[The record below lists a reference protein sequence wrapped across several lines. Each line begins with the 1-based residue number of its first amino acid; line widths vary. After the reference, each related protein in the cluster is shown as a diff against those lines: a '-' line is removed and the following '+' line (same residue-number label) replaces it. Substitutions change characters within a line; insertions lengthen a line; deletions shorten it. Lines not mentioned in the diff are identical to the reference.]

1 MNIQPTIQSGITSQ
15 NNQHH
20 QTEQIPPTQI
30 PQSELPLGCQAGFVV
45 NIPDDIQQH
54 APECGETTALLSLI
68 KDKGLLSGLDE
79 YIAPHLEEGSIG
91 KKTLDM
97 FGLFNVTQM
106 ALEIPSS
113 VSGISGKYGVQLNIV
128 KPDIHPTSGNYF
140 LQIFPLHD
148 EIGFNFKDLPG
159 PLKNALSNSNISTTA
174 VSTIA
179 SAATSAA
186 TTAVSTIASAATSTA
201 VSTIASTGTS
211 ATTSTVTTE
220 PKDPIPWFGLTAQV
234 VRNHGV
240 ELPIVKTEN
249 GWKLVGETPLT
260 PDGPK
265 ANYTEEWVIRPGE
278 ADFKYGASPLQAT
291 LGLEFGA
298 HFKWDLDNPNTKY
311 AVLTNAAANA
321 LGAVGGFAV
330 SRFAGTDPMLSP
342 HIGAM
347 VGQAAGHAIQYNTPG
362 LKPDTILWWAGAT
375 LGLADLNKA
384 EFGVARFTDY
394 PRIWWHA
401 REGAIFPNKEDIARA
416 TGADIRAMEE
426 GVPVGQRHPNP
437 EDVVIDIE
445 SNDLPHHNPLNH
457 VDIVDIIQETRV

>member
-1 MNIQPTIQSGITSQ
+1 M
-15 NNQHH
+15 
-20 QTEQIPPTQI
+20 
-30 PQSELPLGCQAGFVV
+30 
-45 NIPDDIQQH
+45 
-54 APECGETTALLSLI
+54 I

-113 VSGISGKYGVQLNIV
+113 TIPGISGKYGVQMNIV
-128 KPDIHPTSGNYF
+128 KPDIHPTTGNYF

-148 EIGFNFKDLPG
+148 EIGLNFKDLPG
-159 PLKNALSNSNISTTA
+159 PLKNALSNSNIPTTA
-174 VSTIA
+174 STAASTIA
-179 SAATSAA
+179 P
-186 TTAVSTIASAATSTA
+186 
-201 VSTIASTGTS
+201 
-211 ATTSTVTTE
+211 ATTSTVPTE
-220 PKDPIPWFGLTAQV
+220 SKDPIPWFGLTAQV

-330 SRFAGTDPMLSP
+330 SRFTGTNPMLSP

-347 VGQAAGHAIQYNTPG
+347 VGQAAGHAMQYNTPG

-375 LGLADLNKA
+375 LGAADLNKA
-384 EFGVARFTDY
+384 EYDKARFTDY

-401 REGAIFPNKEDIARA
+401 REGAIFPNKADIEHA

-457 VDIVDIIQETRV
+457 VDIFDIIQETRV

>member
-1 MNIQPTIQSGITSQ
+1 MNIQPIVQSGITTQ
-15 NNQHH
+15 NNQHN
-20 QTEQIPPTQI
+20 QAEQAPPAQI
-30 PQSELPLGCQAGFVV
+30 PQSELPNGCEAGFVV
-45 NIPDDIQQH
+45 HIPDDIQQH
-54 APECGETTALLSLI
+54 APECGERTALLSLI
-68 KDKGLLSGLDE
+68 QDEGLLSGLDK
-79 YIAPHLEEGSIG
+79 YLAPHLEEGSAG
-91 KKTLDM
+91 KKALDM

-106 ALEIPSS
+106 ALEIPST
-113 VSGISGKYGVQLNIV
+113 VPGISGKYGVQLNIV

-148 EIGFNFKDLPG
+148 EIGINFKDLPG
-159 PLKNALSNSNISTTA
+159 PLKNALSNSNIPTT
-174 VSTIA
+174 VST
-179 SAATSAA
+179 AAP
-186 TTAVSTIASAATSTA
+186 TIA
-201 VSTIASTGTS
+201 S
-211 ATTSTVTTE
+211 ATTSTVTTAS
-220 PKDPIPWFGLTAQV
+220 KDPIPWFGLTAQV

-278 ADFKYGASPLQAT
+278 ADFKYGTSPLQAT

-321 LGAVGGFAV
+321 LGAAGGFAV
-330 SRFAGTDPMLSP
+330 SKIPGVDSMLAP

-347 VGQAAGHAIQYNTPG
+347 VGQAAGHAIQCNTPG
-362 LKPDTILWWAGAT
+362 LKPDTILWWAGTT

-384 EFGVARFTDY
+384 ETGEARFTDY

-401 REGAIFPNKEDIARA
+401 REGAIFPNKEDIARV

-426 GVPVGQRHPNP
+426 GVPVGQSHPRP
-437 EDVVIDIE
+437 EDVVINIE

>member
-186 TTAVSTIASAATSTA
+186 STA

-278 ADFKYGASPLQAT
+278 ADFKHGTSPLQAT

-330 SRFAGTDPMLSP
+330 SRFAGTNPMLSP

>member
-1 MNIQPTIQSGITSQ
+1 MNIQPTIQSGNTTQ
-15 NNQHH
+15 YNQHH
-20 QTEQIPPTQI
+20 HTEQTLPTQI

-45 NIPDDIQQH
+45 DIPDDIQQY
-54 APECGETTALLSLI
+54 APECGETIALLSLI
-68 KDKGLLSGLDE
+68 KDKGLLSGLDA
-79 YIAPHLEEGSIG
+79 YIAPHLEEGSAG
-91 KKTLDM
+91 KKALDM

-106 ALEIPSS
+106 ALEITSS
-113 VSGISGKYGVQLNIV
+113 VPGISGKYGVQMNIV
-128 KPDIHPTSGNYF
+128 KPNIHPTSGDYF
-140 LQIFPLHD
+140 LQVFPLHD

-159 PLKNALSNSNISTTA
+159 PLKNALSNSNIPTTVSTA
-174 VSTIA
+174 ASTIA
-179 SAATSAA
+179 
-186 TTAVSTIASAATSTA
+186 
-201 VSTIASTGTS
+201 S
-211 ATTSTVTTE
+211 ATTSTVTTK
-220 PKDPIPWFGLTAQV
+220 PKDQIPWFGLTAQV

-278 ADFKYGASPLQAT
+278 ADFKYGTSPLQAT

-321 LGAVGGFAV
+321 LGAAGGFAV
-330 SRFAGTDPMLSP
+330 SKIPGVDSMLAP

-347 VGQAAGHAIQYNTPG
+347 VGQAAGHAIQCNTPG

-375 LGLADLNKA
+375 LGAADLNKA
-384 EFGVARFTDY
+384 EYEVARFTDY

-426 GVPVGQRHPNP
+426 GIPVGQRHPNP

-445 SNDLPHHNPLNH
+445 SNGSPHHNPSNY
-457 VDIVDIIQETRV
+457 VDTFDIIQETRV

>member
-1 MNIQPTIQSGITSQ
+1 MNIQPTIQSGNTTQ
-15 NNQHH
+15 YNQHH
-20 QTEQIPPTQI
+20 HTEQTLPTQI

-45 NIPDDIQQH
+45 DIPDDIQQY

-68 KDKGLLSGLDE
+68 KDKGLLSGLDA
-79 YIAPHLEEGSIG
+79 YIAPHLEEGSAG
-91 KKTLDM
+91 KKALDM

-113 VSGISGKYGVQLNIV
+113 TVPGISGKYGVQMNIV
-128 KPDIHPTSGNYF
+128 KPDIHPTSGDYF

-159 PLKNALSNSNISTTA
+159 PLKNVLSNSNISTTA
-174 VSTIA
+174 VP
-179 SAATSAA
+179 
-186 TTAVSTIASAATSTA
+186 
-201 VSTIASTGTS
+201 TIASTGTS

-220 PKDPIPWFGLTAQV
+220 PKDQIPWFGLTAQV

-249 GWKLVGETPLT
+249 GWKIVGETPLT

-291 LGLEFGA
+291 LGLEFGT

-321 LGAVGGFAV
+321 LGALGGFAV
-330 SRFAGTDPMLSP
+330 SRFASTDPMLSP

-347 VGQAAGHAIQYNTPG
+347 VGQAAGHAIQYNILG
-362 LKPDTILWWAGAT
+362 LKPDAILWWAGAT
-375 LGLADLNKA
+375 LGAADLNKA
-384 EFGVARFTDY
+384 EYEVARFTDY

-401 REGAIFPNKEDIARA
+401 REGAIFPNKADIEHA

-426 GVPVGQRHPNP
+426 GVSVGQRHPNP
-437 EDVVIDIE
+437 EDVVINIE
-445 SNDLPHHNPLNH
+445 SNNSPHHNPSNY
-457 VDIVDIIQETRV
+457 VDTVDIIQETRV

>member
-1 MNIQPTIQSGITSQ
+1 MNIQPIVTSGITTQ
-15 NNQHH
+15 NNRHH
-20 QTEQIPPTQI
+20 HAEQTSPTQI
-30 PQSELPLGCQAGFVV
+30 PQSELPNGCETGFVV
-45 NIPDDIQQH
+45 HIPEDMQRH

-68 KDKGLLSGLDE
+68 KDEGLLSGLDK
-79 YIAPHLEEGSIG
+79 YLAPHLEEGSAG
-91 KKTLDM
+91 KKALDM
-97 FGLFNVTQM
+97 FGLFNVSQM
-106 ALEIPSS
+106 ALEIPST
-113 VSGISGKYGVQLNIV
+113 VPGISGKYGVQLNIV

-148 EIGFNFKDLPG
+148 EIGINFKDLPG
-159 PLKNALSNSNISTTA
+159 PLKNALSNSNIPTTVSTA
-174 VSTIA
+174 ASTIA
-179 SAATSAA
+179 
-186 TTAVSTIASAATSTA
+186 
-201 VSTIASTGTS
+201 S
-211 ATTSTVTTE
+211 ATTSTVTTAS
-220 PKDPIPWFGLTAQV
+220 KDPIPWFGLTAQV

-298 HFKWDLDNPNTKY
+298 HFKWDLDNPNIKY

-330 SRFAGTDPMLSP
+330 SRFTGTDPMLSP

-362 LKPDTILWWAGAT
+362 LKPDTILWWAGTT

-384 EFGVARFTDY
+384 EFGEARFTDY

-401 REGAIFPNKEDIARA
+401 REGAIFPNKADIEHA

-426 GVPVGQRHPNP
+426 GVSVGQRHPNP
-437 EDVVIDIE
+437 EDVVINIE
-445 SNDLPHHNPLNH
+445 SNNSPHHNPSNY
-457 VDIVDIIQETRV
+457 VDTVDIIQETRV

>member
-1 MNIQPTIQSGITSQ
+1 
-15 NNQHH
+15 
-20 QTEQIPPTQI
+20 
-30 PQSELPLGCQAGFVV
+30 
-45 NIPDDIQQH
+45 
-54 APECGETTALLSLI
+54 
-68 KDKGLLSGLDE
+68 
-79 YIAPHLEEGSIG
+79 
-91 KKTLDM
+91 
-97 FGLFNVTQM
+97 
-106 ALEIPSS
+106 
-113 VSGISGKYGVQLNIV
+113 
-128 KPDIHPTSGNYF
+128 
-140 LQIFPLHD
+140 
-148 EIGFNFKDLPG
+148 
-159 PLKNALSNSNISTTA
+159 
-174 VSTIA
+174 
-179 SAATSAA
+179 
-186 TTAVSTIASAATSTA
+186 
-201 VSTIASTGTS
+201 
-211 ATTSTVTTE
+211 
-220 PKDPIPWFGLTAQV
+220 LTAQV

>member
-1 MNIQPTIQSGITSQ
+1 MNIQQTIQSGITSQ

-186 TTAVSTIASAATSTA
+186 STA

-375 LGLADLNKA
+375 LGAADLNKA
-384 EFGVARFTDY
+384 EYDKARFTDY

-426 GVPVGQRHPNP
+426 GIPVGQRHPNP

-445 SNDLPHHNPLNH
+445 SNGLPHHNPSNH
-457 VDIVDIIQETRV
+457 VDIFDIIQETRV

>member
-1 MNIQPTIQSGITSQ
+1 KAVHIGYVTP
-15 NNQHH
+15 
-20 QTEQIPPTQI
+20 
-30 PQSELPLGCQAGFVV
+30 GFVV
-45 NIPDDIQQH
+45 HIPEDMQRH

-68 KDKGLLSGLDE
+68 KDEGLLSGLDK
-79 YIAPHLEEGSIG
+79 YLAPHLEEGSAG
-91 KKTLDM
+91 KKALDM
-97 FGLFNVTQM
+97 FGLFNVSQM
-106 ALEIPSS
+106 ALEIPST
-113 VSGISGKYGVQLNIV
+113 VPGISGKYGVQLNIV

-148 EIGFNFKDLPG
+148 EIGINFKDLPG
-159 PLKNALSNSNISTTA
+159 PLKNALSNSNIPTT
-174 VSTIA
+174 VST
-179 SAATSAA
+179 AAP
-186 TTAVSTIASAATSTA
+186 TIA
-201 VSTIASTGTS
+201 S
-211 ATTSTVTTE
+211 ATTSTVTTAS
-220 PKDPIPWFGLTAQV
+220 KDPIPWFGLTAQV

-330 SRFAGTDPMLSP
+330 SRFTGTDPMLSP

-362 LKPDTILWWAGAT
+362 LKPDTILWWAGTT

-384 EFGVARFTDY
+384 EFGEARFTDY

-401 REGAIFPNKEDIARA
+401 REGAIFPNKADIEHA

-426 GVPVGQRHPNP
+426 GVSVGQRHPNP
-437 EDVVIDIE
+437 EDVVINIE
-445 SNDLPHHNPLNH
+445 SNNSPHHNPSNY
-457 VDIVDIIQETRV
+457 VDTVDIIQETRV

>member
-148 EIGFNFKDLPG
+148 EIGLNFKDLPG

-186 TTAVSTIASAATSTA
+186 STA

-375 LGLADLNKA
+375 LGAADLNKA
-384 EFGVARFTDY
+384 EYDKARFTDY

-426 GVPVGQRHPNP
+426 GIPVGQRHPNP

-445 SNDLPHHNPLNH
+445 SNGLPHHNPSNH
-457 VDIVDIIQETRV
+457 VDIFDIIQETRV

>member
-148 EIGFNFKDLPG
+148 ETGFNFKDLPG
-159 PLKNALSNSNISTTA
+159 PLKNALSNSNIST
-174 VSTIA
+174 
-179 SAATSAA
+179 
-186 TTAVSTIASAATSTA
+186 TA

-457 VDIVDIIQETRV
+457 VDIVGIIQETRV

>member
-1 MNIQPTIQSGITSQ
+1 MNIQPIVTSGITTQ
-15 NNQHH
+15 NNRHH
-20 QTEQIPPTQI
+20 HAEQTSPTQI
-30 PQSELPLGCQAGFVV
+30 PQSELPNGCETGFVV
-45 NIPDDIQQH
+45 HIPEDMQRH

-68 KDKGLLSGLDE
+68 KDEGLLSGLDK
-79 YIAPHLEEGSIG
+79 YLAPHLEEGSAG
-91 KKTLDM
+91 KKALDM
-97 FGLFNVTQM
+97 FGLFNVSQM
-106 ALEIPSS
+106 ALEIPST
-113 VSGISGKYGVQLNIV
+113 VPGISGKYGVQLNIV

-148 EIGFNFKDLPG
+148 EIGINFKDLPG
-159 PLKNALSNSNISTTA
+159 PLKNALSNSNIPTT
-174 VSTIA
+174 VSTAA
-179 SAATSAA
+179 STSA
-186 TTAVSTIASAATSTA
+186 
-201 VSTIASTGTS
+201 S
-211 ATTSTVTTE
+211 ATTSTVTTAS
-220 PKDPIPWFGLTAQV
+220 KDPIPWFGLTAQV
-234 VRNHGV
+234 VRTHGV

-311 AVLTNAAANA
+311 AVLTNAAAHA
-321 LGAVGGFAV
+321 LGALGGFAV
-330 SRFAGTDPMLSP
+330 SRFASTDPMLSP

-375 LGLADLNKA
+375 LGAADLNKA
-384 EFGVARFTDY
+384 EFEVARFTDY

-401 REGAIFPNKEDIARA
+401 REGAIFPNKADIEHA

-426 GVPVGQRHPNP
+426 GIPVGQRHPNP

-445 SNDLPHHNPLNH
+445 SNGLPHHNPSNH
-457 VDIVDIIQETRV
+457 VDIFDIIQETRV

>member
-91 KKTLDM
+91 KKTFDM

-186 TTAVSTIASAATSTA
+186 STA

-375 LGLADLNKA
+375 LGAADLNKA
-384 EFGVARFTDY
+384 EYDKARFTDY

-426 GVPVGQRHPNP
+426 GIPVGQRHPNP

-445 SNDLPHHNPLNH
+445 SNGLPHHNPSNH
-457 VDIVDIIQETRV
+457 VDIFDIIQETRV

>member
-1 MNIQPTIQSGITSQ
+1 NIQPTIQSGITSQ

-159 PLKNALSNSNISTTA
+159 PLKNALSNSNIST
-174 VSTIA
+174 
-179 SAATSAA
+179 
-186 TTAVSTIASAATSTA
+186 TA

>member
-1 MNIQPTIQSGITSQ
+1 MNIQPIVTSGITTQ
-15 NNQHH
+15 NNRHH
-20 QTEQIPPTQI
+20 HAEQTSPTQI
-30 PQSELPLGCQAGFVV
+30 PQSELPNGCETGFVV
-45 NIPDDIQQH
+45 HIPEDMQRH

-68 KDKGLLSGLDE
+68 KDEGLLSGLDK
-79 YIAPHLEEGSIG
+79 YLAPHLEEGSAG
-91 KKTLDM
+91 KKALDM
-97 FGLFNVTQM
+97 FGLFNVSQM
-106 ALEIPSS
+106 ALEIPST
-113 VSGISGKYGVQLNIV
+113 VPGISGKYGVQLNIV

-148 EIGFNFKDLPG
+148 EIGINFKDLPG
-159 PLKNALSNSNISTTA
+159 PLKNALSNSNIPTTVSTA
-174 VSTIA
+174 ASTIA
-179 SAATSAA
+179 
-186 TTAVSTIASAATSTA
+186 
-201 VSTIASTGTS
+201 S
-211 ATTSTVTTE
+211 ATTSTVTTAS
-220 PKDPIPWFGLTAQV
+220 KDPIPWFGLTAQV

-330 SRFAGTDPMLSP
+330 SRFTGTDPMLSP

-362 LKPDTILWWAGAT
+362 LKPDTILWWAGTT

-384 EFGVARFTDY
+384 ETAEGRFTDY

-426 GVPVGQRHPNP
+426 GIPVGQRHPNP

-445 SNDLPHHNPLNH
+445 SNGSPHHNPSNY
-457 VDIVDIIQETRV
+457 VDTFDIIQETRV

>member
-1 MNIQPTIQSGITSQ
+1 MNIQPIVQSGITTQ
-15 NNQHH
+15 NNQHN
-20 QTEQIPPTQI
+20 QAKQASPAQI
-30 PQSELPLGCQAGFVV
+30 PQSELPNGCEAGFVV
-45 NIPDDIQQH
+45 HIPDDIQQH
-54 APECGETTALLSLI
+54 APECGERTALLSLI
-68 KDKGLLSGLDE
+68 QDEGLLSGLDK
-79 YIAPHLEEGSIG
+79 YLAPHLEEGSAG
-91 KKTLDM
+91 KKALDM

-113 VSGISGKYGVQLNIV
+113 TVPAISGKYGVQLNIV

-148 EIGFNFKDLPG
+148 EIGINFKDLPG
-159 PLKNALSNSNISTTA
+159 PLKNALSNSNIPTTVSTA
-174 VSTIA
+174 ASTIA
-179 SAATSAA
+179 
-186 TTAVSTIASAATSTA
+186 
-201 VSTIASTGTS
+201 S
-211 ATTSTVTTE
+211 ATTSTVTTAS
-220 PKDPIPWFGLTAQV
+220 KDLIPWFGLTAQV

-265 ANYTEEWVIRPGE
+265 ANYTEEWVIRPAE
-278 ADFKYGASPLQAT
+278 ADLKYGTSPFQAT

-298 HFKWDLDNPNTKY
+298 HFKWDLDNPRTKY
-311 AVLTNAAANA
+311 AILTNAAANA
-321 LGAVGGFAV
+321 VGAAGGFAV
-330 SRFAGTDPMLSP
+330 SRLLGVDPMLAP
-342 HIGAM
+342 HIGSMA
-347 VGQAAGHAIQYNTPG
+347 GQALGHAVQCYTPG

-375 LGLADLNKA
+375 LGAADLNKA
-384 EFGVARFTDY
+384 EYDKARFTDY

-401 REGAIFPNKEDIARA
+401 REGAIFPNKADIEHA

-457 VDIVDIIQETRV
+457 VDIFDIIQETRV

>member
-1 MNIQPTIQSGITSQ
+1 MNIQPIVQSGITTQ
-15 NNQHH
+15 NNQHN
-20 QTEQIPPTQI
+20 QAEQAPPAQI
-30 PQSELPLGCQAGFVV
+30 PQSELPNGCEAGFVV
-45 NIPDDIQQH
+45 HIPDDIQQH
-54 APECGETTALLSLI
+54 APECGERTALLSLI
-68 KDKGLLSGLDE
+68 QDEGLLSGLDK
-79 YIAPHLEEGSIG
+79 YLAPHLEEGSAG
-91 KKTLDM
+91 KKALDM

-106 ALEIPSS
+106 ALEIPST
-113 VSGISGKYGVQLNIV
+113 VRGISGKYGVQLNIV

-148 EIGFNFKDLPG
+148 EIGINFKDLPG
-159 PLKNALSNSNISTTA
+159 PLKNALSNINISTTA
-174 VSTIA
+174 VSAI
-179 SAATSAA
+179 TSAA
-186 TTAVSTIASAATSTA
+186 
-201 VSTIASTGTS
+201 TS

-278 ADFKYGASPLQAT
+278 ADFKYGTSPLQAT

-321 LGAVGGFAV
+321 LGAAGGFAV
-330 SRFAGTDPMLSP
+330 SKIPGVDSMLAP

-347 VGQAAGHAIQYNTPG
+347 VGQAAGHAIQCNTPG
-362 LKPDTILWWAGAT
+362 LKPDTILWWAGTT

-384 EFGVARFTDY
+384 ETGEARFTDY

-401 REGAIFPNKEDIARA
+401 REGAFFPNKEDIARA

-426 GVPVGQRHPNP
+426 GVPVGQSHPRP
-437 EDVVIDIE
+437 EDVVINIE

>member
-1 MNIQPTIQSGITSQ
+1 P
-15 NNQHH
+15 
-20 QTEQIPPTQI
+20 
-30 PQSELPLGCQAGFVV
+30 GFVV
-45 NIPDDIQQH
+45 HIPEDMQRH

-68 KDKGLLSGLDE
+68 KDEGLLSGLDK
-79 YIAPHLEEGSIG
+79 YLAPHLEEGSAG
-91 KKTLDM
+91 KKALDM
-97 FGLFNVTQM
+97 FGLFNVSQM
-106 ALEIPSS
+106 ALEIPST
-113 VSGISGKYGVQLNIV
+113 VPGISGKYGVQLNIV

-148 EIGFNFKDLPG
+148 EIGINFKDLPG
-159 PLKNALSNSNISTTA
+159 PLKNALSNSNIPTT
-174 VSTIA
+174 VST
-179 SAATSAA
+179 AAP
-186 TTAVSTIASAATSTA
+186 TIA
-201 VSTIASTGTS
+201 S
-211 ATTSTVTTE
+211 ATTSTVTTAS
-220 PKDPIPWFGLTAQV
+220 KDPIPWFGLTAQV

-330 SRFAGTDPMLSP
+330 SRFTGTDPMLSP

-362 LKPDTILWWAGAT
+362 LKPDTILWWAGTT

-384 EFGVARFTDY
+384 EFGEARFTDY

-401 REGAIFPNKEDIARA
+401 REGAIFPNKADIEHA

-426 GVPVGQRHPNP
+426 GVSVGQRHPNP
-437 EDVVIDIE
+437 EDVVINIE
-445 SNDLPHHNPLNH
+445 SNNSPHHNPSNY
-457 VDIVDIIQETRV
+457 VDTVDIIQETRV

>member
-1 MNIQPTIQSGITSQ
+1 MNIQPIVTSGITTQ

-20 QTEQIPPTQI
+20 HAEQTSPTQI
-30 PQSELPLGCQAGFVV
+30 PHSELPNGCETGFVV
-45 NIPDDIQQH
+45 HIPEDMQRH

-68 KDKGLLSGLDE
+68 KDEGLLSGLDK
-79 YIAPHLEEGSIG
+79 YLAPHLEEGSAG
-91 KKTLDM
+91 KKALDM
-97 FGLFNVTQM
+97 FGLFNVSQM
-106 ALEIPSS
+106 ALEIPST
-113 VSGISGKYGVQLNIV
+113 VPGISGKYGVQLNIV

-148 EIGFNFKDLPG
+148 EIGINFKDLPG
-159 PLKNALSNSNISTTA
+159 PLKNALSNSNIPTTVSTA
-174 VSTIA
+174 ASTIA
-179 SAATSAA
+179 
-186 TTAVSTIASAATSTA
+186 
-201 VSTIASTGTS
+201 S
-211 ATTSTVTTE
+211 ATTSTVTTAS
-220 PKDPIPWFGLTAQV
+220 KDPIPWFGLTAQV

-330 SRFAGTDPMLSP
+330 SRFTGTDPMLSP

-362 LKPDTILWWAGAT
+362 LKPDTILWWAGTT

-384 EFGVARFTDY
+384 EFGEARFTDY

-401 REGAIFPNKEDIARA
+401 REGAIFPNKADIEHA

-426 GVPVGQRHPNP
+426 GVSVGQRHPNP
-437 EDVVIDIE
+437 EDVVINIE
-445 SNDLPHHNPLNH
+445 SNNSPHHNPSNY
-457 VDIVDIIQETRV
+457 VDTVDIIQETRV

>member
-1 MNIQPTIQSGITSQ
+1 MNIQPIVQSGITTQ
-15 NNQHH
+15 NNQHN
-20 QTEQIPPTQI
+20 QAEQAPPAQI
-30 PQSELPLGCQAGFVV
+30 PQSELPNGCEAGFVV
-45 NIPDDIQQH
+45 HIPDDIQQH
-54 APECGETTALLSLI
+54 APECGERTALLSLI
-68 KDKGLLSGLDE
+68 QDEGLLSGLDK
-79 YIAPHLEEGSIG
+79 YLAPHLEEGSAG
-91 KKTLDM
+91 KKALDM

-106 ALEIPSS
+106 ALEIPST
-113 VSGISGKYGVQLNIV
+113 VRGISGKYGVQMNIV

-148 EIGFNFKDLPG
+148 EIGLNFKDLPG
-159 PLKNALSNSNISTTA
+159 PLKNALSNINISTTA
-174 VSTIA
+174 VSAI
-179 SAATSAA
+179 TSAA
-186 TTAVSTIASAATSTA
+186 
-201 VSTIASTGTS
+201 TS

-278 ADFKYGASPLQAT
+278 ADFKYGTSPLQAT

-321 LGAVGGFAV
+321 LGAAGGFAV
-330 SRFAGTDPMLSP
+330 SKIPGVDPMLAP

-347 VGQAAGHAIQYNTPG
+347 VGQAAGHAIQCNTPG
-362 LKPDTILWWAGAT
+362 LKPDTILWWAGTT

-384 EFGVARFTDY
+384 ETGEARFTDY

-426 GVPVGQRHPNP
+426 GVPVGQSHLRP
-437 EDVVIDIE
+437 EDVVINIE

>member
-1 MNIQPTIQSGITSQ
+1 IQPTIQSGITSQ

-186 TTAVSTIASAATSTA
+186 STA

-375 LGLADLNKA
+375 LGAADLNKA
-384 EFGVARFTDY
+384 EYDKARFTDY

-426 GVPVGQRHPNP
+426 GIPVGQRHPNP

-445 SNDLPHHNPLNH
+445 SNGLPHHNPSNH
-457 VDIVDIIQETRV
+457 VDIFDIIQETRV

>member
-1 MNIQPTIQSGITSQ
+1 MNIQPIVQSGITTQ

-20 QTEQIPPTQI
+20 HTEQTPPTQI
-30 PQSELPLGCQAGFVV
+30 PQSELPNGCETGFVV
-45 NIPDDIQQH
+45 HIPEDMQRH
-54 APECGETTALLSLI
+54 APECGETTALLGLI
-68 KDKGLLSGLDE
+68 RDKGLLSGLDA
-79 YIAPHLEEGSIG
+79 YLAPHLEEGSAG
-91 KKTLDM
+91 KKALDM

-113 VSGISGKYGVQLNIV
+113 VSGVSGKYGVQMNIV
-128 KPDIHPTSGNYF
+128 KPDIHPTTGNYV
-140 LQIFPLHD
+140 LQLFPAHD
-148 EIGFNFKDLPG
+148 EIGINYRDLPG
-159 PLKNALSNSNISTTA
+159 PLKNVLSPDA
-174 VSTIA
+174 V
-179 SAATSAA
+179 
-186 TTAVSTIASAATSTA
+186 
-201 VSTIASTGTS
+201 
-211 ATTSTVTTE
+211 
-220 PKDPIPWFGLTAQV
+220 PWFGLTAQV

-278 ADFKYGASPLQAT
+278 ADFKYGTSPLQAT

-321 LGAVGGFAV
+321 LGAAGGFAV
-330 SRFAGTDPMLSP
+330 SKIPGVDPMLAP

-347 VGQAAGHAIQYNTPG
+347 VGQAAGHAIQCNAPG
-362 LKPDTILWWAGAT
+362 LKPDTILWWAGTT

-384 EFGVARFTDY
+384 ETGEARFTDY

-416 TGADIRAMEE
+416 TGTDIRAMEE
-426 GVPVGQRHPNP
+426 GIPVGQRHPKP

-445 SNDLPHHNPLNH
+445 SNGSPHHNPSNY
-457 VDIVDIIQETRV
+457 VDTFDIIQETRV

>member
-1 MNIQPTIQSGITSQ
+1 IQPTIQSGITSQ

-159 PLKNALSNSNISTTA
+159 PLKNALSNSNIST
-174 VSTIA
+174 
-179 SAATSAA
+179 
-186 TTAVSTIASAATSTA
+186 TA

>member
-1 MNIQPTIQSGITSQ
+1 MNIQPIVQSGITTQ
-15 NNQHH
+15 NSQHH
-20 QTEQIPPTQI
+20 QREQIPPTQI
-30 PQSELPLGCQAGFVV
+30 PQSELPNGCEAGFVV

-97 FGLFNVTQM
+97 FGLFNVSQM
-106 ALEIPSS
+106 ALEIPST
-113 VSGISGKYGVQLNIV
+113 VPGISGKYGVQLNIV

-148 EIGFNFKDLPG
+148 EIGINFKDLPG
-159 PLKNALSNSNISTTA
+159 PLKNALSNSNIPTTVSTA
-174 VSTIA
+174 ASTIA
-179 SAATSAA
+179 
-186 TTAVSTIASAATSTA
+186 
-201 VSTIASTGTS
+201 S
-211 ATTSTVTTE
+211 ATTSTVTTAS
-220 PKDPIPWFGLTAQV
+220 KDPIPWFGLTAQV

-278 ADFKYGASPLQAT
+278 ADFKYGTSPLQAT

-298 HFKWDLDNPNTKY
+298 HFKWDLDNPNAKY

-321 LGAVGGFAV
+321 LGAAGGFAV
-330 SRFAGTDPMLSP
+330 SRFAGTNPMLSP

-426 GVPVGQRHPNP
+426 GVPVGQSHPHP

-445 SNDLPHHNPLNH
+445 SSPHNNPSNY
-457 VDIVDIIQETRV
+457 VDTVDIIRETRV

>member
-1 MNIQPTIQSGITSQ
+1 MNIQPTIQSGITTQ
-15 NNQHH
+15 HNQHH
-20 QTEQIPPTQI
+20 HTEQTPPTQI

-68 KDKGLLSGLDE
+68 KDKGLLSGLDA
-79 YIAPHLEEGSIG
+79 YIAPHLEEGSAG
-91 KKTLDM
+91 KKALDM

-113 VSGISGKYGVQLNIV
+113 TVPGISGKYGVQLNIV

-148 EIGFNFKDLPG
+148 EIGINFKDLPG
-159 PLKNALSNSNISTTA
+159 PLKNALSNSNIPTTVSTA
-174 VSTIA
+174 ASTIA
-179 SAATSAA
+179 
-186 TTAVSTIASAATSTA
+186 
-201 VSTIASTGTS
+201 S
-211 ATTSTVTTE
+211 ATTSTVTTAS
-220 PKDPIPWFGLTAQV
+220 KDLIPWFGLTAQV

-240 ELPIVKTEN
+240 ELPIVKTEK

-278 ADFKYGASPLQAT
+278 VDFKYGTSPLQAT

-298 HFKWDLDNPNTKY
+298 HFKWDLDNSNTKY

-321 LGAVGGFAV
+321 LGAAGGFAV
-330 SRFAGTDPMLSP
+330 SKIPGVDSMLAP

-347 VGQAAGHAIQYNTPG
+347 VGQAAGHAIQCNTPG
-362 LKPDTILWWAGAT
+362 LKPDTILWWAGTT

-384 EFGVARFTDY
+384 ETGEARFTDY

-426 GVPVGQRHPNP
+426 GVPVDHRHPHP

-445 SNDLPHHNPLNH
+445 SSPHNNPSNY
-457 VDIVDIIQETRV
+457 VDTVDIIRETRV

>member
-1 MNIQPTIQSGITSQ
+1 M
-15 NNQHH
+15 
-20 QTEQIPPTQI
+20 
-30 PQSELPLGCQAGFVV
+30 
-45 NIPDDIQQH
+45 QQH

-113 VSGISGKYGVQLNIV
+113 TIPGISGKYGVQMNIV
-128 KPDIHPTSGNYF
+128 KPDIHPTTGNYF

-148 EIGFNFKDLPG
+148 EIGLNFKDLPG
-159 PLKNALSNSNISTTA
+159 PLKNALSNSNIPTTA
-174 VSTIA
+174 STAASTIA
-179 SAATSAA
+179 P
-186 TTAVSTIASAATSTA
+186 
-201 VSTIASTGTS
+201 
-211 ATTSTVTTE
+211 ATTSTVPTE
-220 PKDPIPWFGLTAQV
+220 SKDPIPWFGLTAQV

-330 SRFAGTDPMLSP
+330 SRFTGTNPMLSP

-347 VGQAAGHAIQYNTPG
+347 VGQAAGHAMQYNTPG

-375 LGLADLNKA
+375 LGAADLNKA
-384 EFGVARFTDY
+384 EYDKARFTDY

-401 REGAIFPNKEDIARA
+401 REGAIFPNKADIEHA

-457 VDIVDIIQETRV
+457 VDIFDIIQETRV

>member
-159 PLKNALSNSNISTTA
+159 PLKNALSNSNIST
-174 VSTIA
+174 
-179 SAATSAA
+179 
-186 TTAVSTIASAATSTA
+186 TA

>member
-1 MNIQPTIQSGITSQ
+1 MNIQPIVTSGITTQ
-15 NNQHH
+15 NNRHH
-20 QTEQIPPTQI
+20 HAEQTSPTQI
-30 PQSELPLGCQAGFVV
+30 PQSELPNGCETGFVV
-45 NIPDDIQQH
+45 HIPEDMQRH

-68 KDKGLLSGLDE
+68 KDEGLLSGLDK
-79 YIAPHLEEGSIG
+79 YLAPHLEEGSAG
-91 KKTLDM
+91 KKALDM

-179 SAATSAA
+179 S
-186 TTAVSTIASAATSTA
+186 
-201 VSTIASTGTS
+201 TGTS

-220 PKDPIPWFGLTAQV
+220 PKGPIPWFGLTAQV

-321 LGAVGGFAV
+321 LGALGGFAV
-330 SRFAGTDPMLSP
+330 SRFASTDPMLSP

-375 LGLADLNKA
+375 LGAADLNKA
-384 EFGVARFTDY
+384 EFEVARFTDY

-401 REGAIFPNKEDIARA
+401 REGAIFPNKADIEHA

-426 GVPVGQRHPNP
+426 GIPVGQRHPNP

-445 SNDLPHHNPLNH
+445 SNGLPHHNPSNH
-457 VDIVDIIQETRV
+457 VDIFDIIQETRV

>member
-1 MNIQPTIQSGITSQ
+1 MNIQPIVQSGITTQ
-15 NNQHH
+15 NNQHN
-20 QTEQIPPTQI
+20 QAEQAPPAQI
-30 PQSELPLGCQAGFVV
+30 PQSELPNGCEAGFVV
-45 NIPDDIQQH
+45 HIPDEIQQH
-54 APECGETTALLSLI
+54 APECGERTALLSLI
-68 KDKGLLSGLDE
+68 QDEGLLSGLDK
-79 YIAPHLEEGSIG
+79 YLAPHLEEGSAG
-91 KKTLDM
+91 KKALDM
-97 FGLFNVTQM
+97 FGLFNVSQM
-106 ALEIPSS
+106 ALEIPST
-113 VSGISGKYGVQLNIV
+113 VPGISGKYGVQLNIV

-148 EIGFNFKDLPG
+148 EIGINFKDLPG
-159 PLKNALSNSNISTTA
+159 PLKNALSNSNIPTT
-174 VSTIA
+174 VST
-179 SAATSAA
+179 AAP
-186 TTAVSTIASAATSTA
+186 TI
-201 VSTIASTGTS
+201 TS
-211 ATTSTVTTE
+211 ATTSTVTTAS
-220 PKDPIPWFGLTAQV
+220 KDPIPWFGLTAQV

-260 PDGPK
+260 SDGPK

-278 ADFKYGASPLQAT
+278 ADFKYGTSPLQAT

-321 LGAVGGFAV
+321 LGAAGGFAV
-330 SRFAGTDPMLSP
+330 SKIPGVDSMLAP

-347 VGQAAGHAIQYNTPG
+347 VGQAAGHAIQCNTPG
-362 LKPDTILWWAGAT
+362 LKPDTILWWAGTT

-384 EFGVARFTDY
+384 ETGEARFTDY

-401 REGAIFPNKEDIARA
+401 REGAIFPNKADIEHA

-426 GVPVGQRHPNP
+426 GVSVGQRHPNP
-437 EDVVIDIE
+437 EDVVINIE

>member
-1 MNIQPTIQSGITSQ
+1 MNIQPIVQSGITTQ
-15 NNQHH
+15 NNQHN
-20 QTEQIPPTQI
+20 QAEQALPAQI
-30 PQSELPLGCQAGFVV
+30 PQSELPNGCEAGFVV
-45 NIPDDIQQH
+45 HIPDDIQQH
-54 APECGETTALLSLI
+54 APECGERTALLSLI
-68 KDKGLLSGLDE
+68 QDEGLLSGLDK
-79 YIAPHLEEGSIG
+79 YLAPHLEEGSAG
-91 KKTLDM
+91 KKALDM

-106 ALEIPSS
+106 ALEIPST
-113 VSGISGKYGVQLNIV
+113 VRGISGKYGVQMNIV

-148 EIGFNFKDLPG
+148 EIGLNFKDLPG
-159 PLKNALSNSNISTTA
+159 PLKNALSNINISTTA
-174 VSTIA
+174 VSAI
-179 SAATSAA
+179 TSAA
-186 TTAVSTIASAATSTA
+186 
-201 VSTIASTGTS
+201 TS

-278 ADFKYGASPLQAT
+278 ADFKYGTSPLQAT

-321 LGAVGGFAV
+321 LGAAGGFAV
-330 SRFAGTDPMLSP
+330 SKIPGVDPMLAP

-347 VGQAAGHAIQYNTPG
+347 VGQAAGHAIQCNTPG
-362 LKPDTILWWAGAT
+362 LKPDTILWWAGTT

-384 EFGVARFTDY
+384 ETGEARFTDY

-426 GVPVGQRHPNP
+426 GVPVGQSHPRP
-437 EDVVIDIE
+437 EDVVINIE

>member
-179 SAATSAA
+179 S
-186 TTAVSTIASAATSTA
+186 
-201 VSTIASTGTS
+201 TGTS

-278 ADFKYGASPLQAT
+278 ADLKYGTSPLQAT

-330 SRFAGTDPMLSP
+330 SRFAGTNPMLSP

>member
-1 MNIQPTIQSGITSQ
+1 MNIQPIVQSGITTQ

-20 QTEQIPPTQI
+20 HTEQTPPTQI
-30 PQSELPLGCQAGFVV
+30 PQSELPNGCETGFVV
-45 NIPDDIQQH
+45 YIPEDMQRH
-54 APECGETTALLSLI
+54 APECGETTALLGLI
-68 KDKGLLSGLDE
+68 RDKGLLSGLDA
-79 YIAPHLEEGSIG
+79 YLAPHLEEGSAG
-91 KKTLDM
+91 KKALDM

-113 VSGISGKYGVQLNIV
+113 VSGVSGKYGVQMNIV
-128 KPDIHPTSGNYF
+128 KPDIHPATGNYV
-140 LQIFPLHD
+140 LQLFPAHD
-148 EIGFNFKDLPG
+148 EIGINYRDLPG
-159 PLKNALSNSNISTTA
+159 PLKNVLSPDA
-174 VSTIA
+174 V
-179 SAATSAA
+179 
-186 TTAVSTIASAATSTA
+186 
-201 VSTIASTGTS
+201 
-211 ATTSTVTTE
+211 
-220 PKDPIPWFGLTAQV
+220 PWFGLTAQV

-278 ADFKYGASPLQAT
+278 ADFKYGTSPLQAT

-321 LGAVGGFAV
+321 LGAAGGFAV
-330 SRFAGTDPMLSP
+330 SKIPGVDPMLAP

-347 VGQAAGHAIQYNTPG
+347 VGQAAGHAIQCNTPG
-362 LKPDTILWWAGAT
+362 LKPDTILWWAGTT

-384 EFGVARFTDY
+384 ETGEARFTDY

-416 TGADIRAMEE
+416 TGTDIRAMEE
-426 GVPVGQRHPNP
+426 GIPVGQRHPKP

-445 SNDLPHHNPLNH
+445 SNGSPHHNPSNY
-457 VDIVDIIQETRV
+457 VDTFDIIQETRV

>member
-186 TTAVSTIASAATSTA
+186 STA

-211 ATTSTVTTE
+211 TTTSTVTTE

>member
-1 MNIQPTIQSGITSQ
+1 MNIQPIVQSGITTQ
-15 NNQHH
+15 NNQHN
-20 QTEQIPPTQI
+20 QAKQAPPAQI
-30 PQSELPLGCQAGFVV
+30 PQSELPNGCEAGFVV
-45 NIPDDIQQH
+45 HIPDDIQQH
-54 APECGETTALLSLI
+54 APECGERTALLSLI
-68 KDKGLLSGLDE
+68 QDEGLLSGLDK
-79 YIAPHLEEGSIG
+79 YLAPHLEEGSAG
-91 KKTLDM
+91 KKALDM

-113 VSGISGKYGVQLNIV
+113 TVPGISGKYGVQLNIV

-148 EIGFNFKDLPG
+148 EIGINFKDLPG
-159 PLKNALSNSNISTTA
+159 PLKNALSNSNIPTTVSTA
-174 VSTIA
+174 ASTIA
-179 SAATSAA
+179 
-186 TTAVSTIASAATSTA
+186 
-201 VSTIASTGTS
+201 S
-211 ATTSTVTTE
+211 ATTSTVTTAS
-220 PKDPIPWFGLTAQV
+220 KDLIPWFGLTAQV

-240 ELPIVKTEN
+240 ELPIVKTEK

-330 SRFAGTDPMLSP
+330 SRFTGTDPMLSP

-362 LKPDTILWWAGAT
+362 LKPDTILWWAGTT

-384 EFGVARFTDY
+384 EFGEARFTDY

-401 REGAIFPNKEDIARA
+401 REGAIFPNKADIEHA

-426 GVPVGQRHPNP
+426 GVSVGQRHPNP
-437 EDVVIDIE
+437 EDVVINIE
-445 SNDLPHHNPLNH
+445 SNNSPHHNPSNY
-457 VDIVDIIQETRV
+457 VDTVDIIQETRV

>member
-1 MNIQPTIQSGITSQ
+1 MNVQPNVHTGLIPPLHLAHPPHPAP
-15 NNQHH
+15 N
-20 QTEQIPPTQI
+20 QIPE
-30 PQSELPLGCQAGFVV
+30 SELPLGCKTGFVV

-79 YIAPHLEEGSIG
+79 YLAPHLEEGSAG
-91 KKTLDM
+91 KKALDM

-106 ALEIPSS
+106 ALEIPSTIP
-113 VSGISGKYGVQLNIV
+113 GISGKYGVQMNIV

-148 EIGFNFKDLPG
+148 EIGLNFKDLPG
-159 PLKNALSNSNISTTA
+159 PLKNALSNGSIPT
-174 VSTIA
+174 
-179 SAATSAA
+179 
-186 TTAVSTIASAATSTA
+186 TA

-375 LGLADLNKA
+375 LGAADLNKA
-384 EFGVARFTDY
+384 EYDKARFTDY

-401 REGAIFPNKEDIARA
+401 REGAIFPNKADIEHA

-426 GVPVGQRHPNP
+426 GVPVGHRHPKP
-437 EDVVIDIE
+437 EDVAINVEGIN
-445 SNDLPHHNPLNH
+445 SQHHNPLNH
-457 VDIVDIIQETRV
+457 VDIVDIIQETRI